1 MKTNTFLASCRAS
14 LNAQQVL
21 ESLYSKYAYIVSYP
35 EKVIENTYLN
45 LQGRFPYIYHLK

>member
-1 MKTNTFLASCRAS
+1 MY

-45 LQGRFPYIYHLK
+45 LQGKFPCFYHLK